1 MKMSYKKL
9 WNLLIHRNMR
19 KKDLCEISGVSS
31 ASIAKMRRNENITTD
46 NLVRICEAL
55 ECDIEDIAE
64 VVEDND

>member
-9 WNLLIHRNMR
+9 WKLLIDRNMR

-31 ASIAKMRRNENITTD
+31 ASIAKMRRNENITRD